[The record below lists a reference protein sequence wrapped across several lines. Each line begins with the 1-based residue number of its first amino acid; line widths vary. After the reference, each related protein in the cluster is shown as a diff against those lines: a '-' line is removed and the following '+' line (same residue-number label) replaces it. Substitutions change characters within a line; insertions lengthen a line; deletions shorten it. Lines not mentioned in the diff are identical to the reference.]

1 MTSLFRKLFKVR
13 KCRYGCANFC
23 GDHTCCYHCIIK
35 DSCILSCK
43 HPNWN
48 YHYSDCGSCLGWE
61 FDDIKVL
68 LWLILGISTACVVDW
83 MGIFK

>member
-43 HPNWN
+43 HPNYN
-48 YHYSDCGSCLGWE
+48 YHYSDCGSFLGWE
-61 FDDIKVL
+61 FDMYKIVL
-68 LWLILGISTACVVDW
+68 WIVMGISTACVVDW

>member
-43 HPNWN
+43 HPNYN